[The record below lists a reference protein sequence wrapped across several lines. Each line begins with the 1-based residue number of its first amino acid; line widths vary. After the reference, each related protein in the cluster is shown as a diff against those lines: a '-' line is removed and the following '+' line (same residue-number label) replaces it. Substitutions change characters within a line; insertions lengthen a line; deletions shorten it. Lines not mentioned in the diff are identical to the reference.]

1 MKKTFKLSHPKIK
14 YPRLIEAAK
23 NEAKKYQKR
32 ERNKPL
38 PKGADFW
45 DFDCKFGADAESA
58 EVIHVA
64 EINDKISI
72 VEAQEWESFYLEI
85 IAVPSNRVFVE
96 REEEEVEVVE
106 NSESLDEGDEHEEG
120 FGFDADEF
128 EREQMEDP
136 FADDDEYAERK

>member
-45 DFDCKFGADAESA
+45 AFECKFGADADNA
-58 EVIHVA
+58 EVIRAV
-64 EINDKISI
+64 EINEKISLA
-72 VEAQEWESFYLEI
+72 EAQEWQSFYLEI
-85 IAVPSNRVFVE
+85 IAVPANRVFVE
-96 REEEEVEVVE
+96 REEEPEAE
-106 NSESLDEGDEHEEG
+106 LDDE
-120 FGFDADEF
+120 DAADAETNGTVQQ
-128 EREQMEDP
+128 RDMEDP
-136 FADDDEYAERK
+136 FADDDEIEAR

>member
-45 DFDCKFGADAESA
+45 AFECKFGADADTA
-58 EVIHVA
+58 EVIRAA
-64 EINDKISI
+64 EINEKISFA
-72 VEAQEWESFYLEI
+72 ESQEWQSFYLEI
-85 IAVPSNRVFVE
+85 IAVPANRVFVE
-96 REEEEVEVVE
+96 REGDEEE
-106 NSESLDEGDEHEEG
+106 
-120 FGFDADEF
+120 FDA
-128 EREQMEDP
+128 EDTEAGMVQQDSSENP
-136 FADDDEYAERK
+136 FADDDEIEAR